1 MFARGTPQGRM
12 RNILPAAAFAALA
25 AFLSVVALDAPAAAQ
40 KSEKWPVSEADA
52 TFRDFR
58 FHTGQ
63 VLPQLGIHYRTL
75 GSPRRDAKG
84 QVTNAVMILHG
95 TGGTGAQF
103 LRPQFADE
111 LYGPGQPLDIR
122 KYFIVLPDSI
132 GHGGSSKPSDGL
144 RMAFPE
150 YDYADMVEAQ
160 RRLLV
165 DHLKVGQLRLLAG
178 TSMGCMHSFMW
189 GTTHPEFAKALF
201 PTACLPVEIA
211 GRNRMW
217 RRMSIDAI
225 RADPVWN
232 GGNYAEQPKAGLRT
246 AAALGLIAGSAP
258 VRMQAEA
265 PTRAA
270 AEKALEG
277 RVEAGMTDDANDVIY
292 RIDSSRNYN
301 PSPLLSKIGVPV
313 TWINSADDFI
323 NPPGLGIA
331 EAEAA
336 RMPKAKFILIPETA
350 DTRGHSTH
358 TWAVFWKRHLI
369 DLLARSE

>member
-1 MFARGTPQGRM
+1 MIRTPLLAAVALALM
-12 RNILPAAAFAALA
+12 PLPAQAQP
-25 AFLSVVALDAPAAAQ
+25 APGQ
-40 KSEKWPVSEADA
+40 WPVTEGTA

-58 FHTGQ
+58 FGTGE
-63 VLPQLGIHYRTL
+63 VLPELKIHYRTL
-75 GSPRRDAKG
+75 GTPVRGRDG
-84 QVTNAVMILHG
+84 RITNAVMFLHG

-111 LYGPGQPLDIR
+111 LFGPGQPLDIR
-122 KYFIVLPDSI
+122 KYWIILPDSI
-132 GHGGSSKPSDGL
+132 GHGQSSKPSDGR
-144 RMAFPE
+144 RMQFPK

-165 DHLKVGQLRLLAG
+165 DHLKVTNLRLLGG
-178 TSMGCMHSFMW
+178 TSMGCMHSFVW
-189 GTTHPEFAKALF
+189 GTTHPGFARALF

-225 RADPVWN
+225 KADPLWN
-232 GGNYAEQPKAGLRT
+232 GGNYTSPPLGGLRT
-246 AAALGLIAGSAP
+246 ASALGLIAGSAP

-277 RVEAGMTDDANDVIY
+277 RVEAGMQDDANDVIY
-292 RIDSSRNYN
+292 RIDSSRTYN
-301 PSPLLSKIGVPV
+301 PAPLLSKITVPV

-323 NPPGLGIA
+323 NPPNLKIA
-331 EAEAA
+331 EAEVAK
-336 RMPKAKFILIPETA
+336 MPNAKFILLPETA
-350 DTRGHSTH
+350 ETRGHSTH
-358 TWAVFWKRHLI
+358 TWAVFWKDELAE
-369 DLLARSE
+369 LLKRSE

>member
-1 MFARGTPQGRM
+1 MQRRKRQKALM
-12 RNILPAAAFAALA
+12 RITLTVAAAAALA
-25 AFLSVVALDAPAAAQ
+25 LAAPAIAQ
-40 KSEKWPVSEADA
+40 VSTKWPVSEGDA
-52 TFRDFR
+52 TFADFR

-63 VLPQLGIHYRTL
+63 VLPQLKMHYRTL
-75 GSPRRDAKG
+75 GSPRRDEKG
-84 QVTNAVMILHG
+84 RVTNAVMILHG

-103 LRPQFADE
+103 LRPQFADA
-111 LYGPGQPLDIR
+111 LFGPGQPLDIT
-122 KYFIVLPDSI
+122 KYFIILPDSI

-144 RMAFPE
+144 RMAFPN

-160 RRLLV
+160 RRLLA
-165 DHLKVGQLRLLAG
+165 DHLKVNQLRLLAG
-178 TSMGCMHSFMW
+178 TSMGCMHSFVW
-189 GTTHPEFAKALF
+189 GTTHPGFAKAMF

-217 RRMSIDAI
+217 RKMSIDAI
-225 RADPVWN
+225 KADPVWN

-258 VRMQAEA
+258 LRMQAEA

-277 RVEAGMTDDANDVIY
+277 RVEAGMADDANDVIY
-292 RIDSSRNYN
+292 RIDSSRTYN
-301 PSPLLSKIGVPV
+301 PAPLLSKIVVPV

-323 NPPGLGIA
+323 NPPNLRIA
-331 EAEAA
+331 EAEVAK
-336 RMPKAKFILIPETA
+336 MPNAKFILIPETA
-350 DTRGHSTH
+350 ETRGHSTH
-358 TWAVFWKRHLI
+358 TWANFWQQDLI

>member
-1 MFARGTPQGRM
+1 MAAM
-12 RNILPAAAFAALA
+12 RIFLTAAL
-25 AFLSVVALDAPAAAQ
+25 LALAAPAAAQ
-40 KSEKWPVSEADA
+40 VSIKWPVAEGDA

-58 FHTGQ
+58 FGTGE
-63 VLPQLGIHYRTL
+63 VLPELKMHYRTL
-75 GSPRRDAKG
+75 GTPKKDRKG
-84 QVTNAVMILHG
+84 RIVNAVMVLHG

-111 LYGPGQPLDIR
+111 LFGPGQPLDIT
-122 KYFIVLPDSI
+122 KYWIILPDSI

-144 RMAFPE
+144 RMAFPK
-150 YDYADMVEAQ
+150 YDYDDMVEAQ

-165 DHLKVGQLRLLAG
+165 DHLKVTGLRLLAG
-178 TSMGCMHSFMW
+178 TSMGCMHSFVW
-189 GTTHPEFAKALF
+189 GTTHPGFAKAMF

-217 RRMSIDAI
+217 RKISIDAI
-225 RADPVWN
+225 KADPLWN
-232 GGNYAEQPKAGLRT
+232 NGNYTTQPVGGLRT
-246 AAALGLIAGSAP
+246 AAALGFIAGSAP

-265 PTRAA
+265 PTREA

-301 PSPLLSKIGVPV
+301 PAPLLAKITVPV

-323 NPPGLGIA
+323 NPPNLKIA
-331 EAEAA
+331 EREAA
-336 RMPKAKFILIPETA
+336 KMPNARYIEIPETA
-350 DTRGHSTH
+350 ETRGHSTH
-358 TWAVFWKRHLI
+358 TWAVFWKDELV
-369 DLLARSE
+369 DLLKRTE

>member
-1 MFARGTPQGRM
+1 M
-12 RNILPAAAFAALA
+12 RTILTSAAFAALTA
-25 AFLSVVALDAPAAAQ
+25 VVTLATPAAAQ
-40 KSEKWPVSEADA
+40 VSEKWPVSEADA

-63 VLPQLGIHYRTL
+63 VLPQLKIHYRTL

-84 QVTNAVMILHG
+84 QVTNAIMILHG

-111 LYGPGQPLDIR
+111 LYGPGQPLDIT
-122 KYFIVLPDSI
+122 KYFIILPDSI

-144 RMAFPE
+144 RMAFPA

-165 DHLKVGQLRLLAG
+165 DHLKVNGLRLLAG
-178 TSMGCMHSFMW
+178 TSMGCMHSFVW
-189 GTTHPEFAKALF
+189 GTTHPGFAKALF

-217 RRMSIDAI
+217 RKMSIDAI
-225 RADPVWN
+225 KADPAWN
-232 GGNYAEQPKAGLRT
+232 GGNYVEQPKAGLRT

-258 VRMQAEA
+258 LRMQAEA

-301 PSPLLSKIGVPV
+301 PAPLLGKISVPV

-323 NPPGLGIA
+323 NPPNLRIA
-331 EAEAA
+331 EAEVAK
-336 RMPKAKFILIPETA
+336 MPKAKFILIPETA

-358 TWAVFWKRHLI
+358 TWAVFWKQDLI